1 MFQNLGK
8 KKSKEEY
15 KKSQQAIGSCLI
27 CIGGLLLVLSL
38 SVSMSDFAAGFLI
51 GISIGMNLLGII
63 AFTKTTTDKT
73 LTRYYIAAYDE
84 RNKRIRSLTAQL
96 TLAGLILFFI
106 VALVVLYAFWHIAF
120 SYLITLMI
128 LLYGTIICGVLLRVF
143 FNHLL

>member
-96 TLAGLILFFI
+96 TLAVLILLI
-106 VALVVLYAFWHIAF
+106 VVLYAFWHIAF
-120 SYLITLMI
+120 SDLITLMI
-128 LLYGTIICGVLLRVF
+128 LLSGTIICGVLLRVF
-143 FNHLL
+143 FNRLL

>member
-15 KKSQQAIGSCLI
+15 KKSQHAIGSCLI

-96 TLAGLILFFI
+96 TLAVLILLI

>member
-51 GISIGMNLLGII
+51 GIS
-63 AFTKTTTDKT
+63 T
-73 LTRYYIAAYDE
+73 
-84 RNKRIRSLTAQL
+84 
-96 TLAGLILFFI
+96 
-106 VALVVLYAFWHIAF
+106 V
-120 SYLITLMI
+120 SYT
-128 LLYGTIICGVLLRVF
+128 
-143 FNHLL
+143 HL

>member
-1 MFQNLGK
+1 MFSNLRK

-51 GISIGMNLLGII
+51 GISICMNLLGVIVF
-63 AFTKTTTDKT
+63 ARVATDKT
-73 LTRYYIAAYDE
+73 LTHYYIAAYDE

-96 TLAGLILFFI
+96 TLAILMLLM

-128 LLYGTIICGVLLRVF
+128 LLYGTIICGILLRVF
-143 FNHLL
+143 FNRLL

>member
-96 TLAGLILFFI
+96 TLAVLILSLI
-106 VALVVLYAFWHIAF
+106 HI
-120 SYLITLMI
+120 
-128 LLYGTIICGVLLRVF
+128 
-143 FNHLL
+143 